1 VNTAAWI
8 TVAVVGAAFAVLATT
23 RLAPYLV
30 LLGAVSL
37 LFVGGVI
44 EPAEA
49 FAGLSN
55 EGVITV
61 ALLFVV
67 AAGLRETGVLTALI
81 QPLLGRPRTARR
93 AGLRLSAPVAAAS
106 AFLNNTP
113 LVAML
118 LPVVGDWARR
128 IRIPAS
134 KLLIPLSY
142 ASVLGGLCTLI
153 GTSTNLIVHGL
164 AVDAGVRPLGLF
176 EIGLVGVPCA
186 LVGLGILGL
195 LAPKLLP
202 AHDDGAAALED
213 PREYTMEMVV
223 EPGGPLVGRTVEENG
238 LRHLPGIYLA
248 EIHREGH
255 VIPVVGPEQ
264 RLRAGDQLVFAGV
277 VDSVVDMQRRPG
289 LKPATEQLFKLD
301 APRTERWFVEA
312 VVSHR
317 CPLLGQTIRD
327 GRFRT
332 RYGAVVL
339 GVARGG
345 ERVKSRIGDIV
356 LRAGDV
362 LLLEAPPRFVDDH
375 RNANDFYLV
384 TRASDDA
391 PPRHDRAGVA
401 LAILAGMVAC
411 AATGL
416 LSMLQAALAA
426 AALMLLL
433 RCASQ
438 DTARRAIDWQLLLA
452 VAGAFGLGQALYTTG
467 AAAAIANGLLG
478 LAGDHPVWALAALYL
493 ATLALSEVVTNNA
506 AAVIMVPIGLE
517 AAAGLGASPVPFVVA
532 TMIAASAAFATP
544 LGYQTH
550 LLVYGAGGY
559 RFTDFARLGVVLDA
573 AVFAVALAVI
583 PLAFPF

>member
-1 VNTAAWI
+1 MSTAAWI
-8 TVAVVGAAFAVLATT
+8 TVGVVAVAFALLATT
-23 RLAPYLV
+23 RAAPYLV
-30 LLGAVSL
+30 LLGAVSVL
-37 LFVGGVI
+37 LIGDVI
-44 EPAEA
+44 GPAEA

-67 AAGLRETGVLTALI
+67 GAGLRETGVLTALI
-81 QPLLGRPRTARR
+81 QPLLGRPKTARR
-93 AGLRLSAPVAAAS
+93 AAFRLGAPVAAAS

-176 EIGLVGVPCA
+176 EIGLVGLPCA
-186 LVGLGILGL
+186 LLGL
-195 LAPKLLP
+195 AVLWVFGPRVLP
-202 AHDDGAAALED
+202 DRDDGAGALDD

-248 EIHREGH
+248 EIHRRGR
-255 VIPVVGPEQ
+255 VIPVVGPEE
-264 RLRAGDQLVFAGV
+264 RLEADDQLVFAGV

-301 APRTERWFVEA
+301 APREERWFVEA

-317 CPLLGQTIRD
+317 CPILGQSIRD
-327 GRFRT
+327 GQFRT

-339 GVARGG
+339 GVAREG

-362 LLLEAPPRFVDDH
+362 LLLEAPPRFVDQH

-391 PPRHDRAGVA
+391 PPRHERASLS
-401 LAILAGMVAC
+401 LAILAGMVVA
-411 AATGL
+411 AATGVL
-416 LSMLQAALAA
+416 TMLQAALAA
-426 AALMLLL
+426 TPLMLVF

-438 DTARRAIDWQLLLA
+438 ETARRAIDWQVLLA
-452 VAGAFGLGQALYTTG
+452 IAGAFGLGQALYATG
-467 AAAAIANGLLG
+467 AAAAIAETMLG
-478 LAGDHPVWALAALYL
+478 AAGSNPLWALAAIYL
-493 ATLALSEVVTNNA
+493 VTVALSEVVTNNA
-506 AAVIMVPIGLE
+506 AAVIMAPIGIE
-517 AAAGLGASPVPFVVA
+517 AAAGLGASPLPFVVA
-532 TMIAASAAFATP
+532 IMIAASAAFATP

-559 RFTDFARLGVVLDA
+559 RFGDFARLGLLLDA
-573 AVFAVALAVI
+573 AVFATALVAI